1 MNISSDLEEAMTE
14 VRQKL
19 VLLQIKSS
27 VLEKYYNLHITKQN
41 EKHPYSHKIS
51 IRCFFLCIKY
61 FHIEDLQYKF
71 LYRDYIIL
79 DVCI

>member
-27 VLEKYYNLHITKQN
+27 VLEKYYNLQM
-41 EKHPYSHKIS
+41 
-51 IRCFFLCIKY
+51 FFCLL
-61 FHIEDLQYKF
+61 LQ
-71 LYRDYIIL
+71 
-79 DVCI
+79 

>member
-41 EKHPYSHKIS
+41 EKHPYS
-51 IRCFFLCIKY
+51 
-61 FHIEDLQYKF
+61 
-71 LYRDYIIL
+71 
-79 DVCI
+79 